1 LDADGYDFSDA
12 SFSERDND
20 ILDLISEEDL
30 TMFSFDGLKR
40 RSGLHPETLSRI
52 LGRLEQEG
60 IVEKRPAGGYSV
72 TSKMSDFLRLR
83 QTSNSGSYVPL
94 LQTFLPSDMSVQK
107 LISDLKGKW
116 FGSLRW
122 LGLSDNGENVTL
134 KWITEDDDIQVDAN
148 ISENALTIQAKFLQN
163 RNFNMALKASY
174 QLLSHISRLCSRS
187 GLARCVAYYGDSD
200 QHLMPA

>member
-1 LDADGYDFSDA
+1 MDADGYDFSDA
-12 SFSERDND
+12 SFGERDND

-60 IVEKRPAGGYSV
+60 IVEKGPAGGYNV
-72 TSKMSDFLRLR
+72 TSKISDFLRPR
-83 QTSNSGSYVPL
+83 QTSNGGSYVPL

-107 LISDLKGKW
+107 LISDLKGRW

-148 ISENALTIQAKFLQN
+148 ISETRSRYKPSSC
-163 RNFNMALKASY
+163 RTGTSTW
-174 QLLSHISRLCSRS
+174 LSKLRINC
-187 GLARCVAYYGDSD
+187 
-200 QHLMPA
+200 

>member
-1 LDADGYDFSDA
+1 MDADGYDFSDA
-12 SFSERDND
+12 SFGERDND

-60 IVEKRPAGGYSV
+60 IVEKGSAGGYNV
-72 TSKMSDFLRLR
+72 TSKISDFLRLR
-83 QTSNSGSYVPL
+83 QTSNGGSYVPL

-107 LISDLKGKW
+107 LISDLKGRW

-163 RNFNMALKASY
+163 RDFNMALKASY
-174 QLLSHISRLCSRS
+174 QLLAHISRLCSRS
-187 GLARCVAYYGDSD
+187 GLVRCVAYCGDSD

>member
-12 SFSERDND
+12 SFGERDND

-60 IVEKRPAGGYSV
+60 IVEKEPAGGYNV
-72 TSKMSDFLRLR
+72 TSKISDFLRLR
-83 QTSNSGSYVPL
+83 QTSNGGSYVPL

-163 RNFNMALKASY
+163 RDFNMALKASY
-174 QLLSHISRLCSRS
+174 QLLAHISRLCSRS
-187 GLARCVAYYGDSD
+187 GLVRCVAYCGDSD

>member
-1 LDADGYDFSDA
+1 MDADGYDFSDA
-12 SFSERDND
+12 SFGERDND

-52 LGRLEQEG
+52 LSRLEQEG
-60 IVEKRPAGGYSV
+60 IVEKGPAGGYNV

-83 QTSNSGSYVPL
+83 QTSSGGSYVPL

-107 LISDLKGKW
+107 LIHDLKGRW

-122 LGLSDNGENVTL
+122 LGLSDNGENITL
-134 KWITEDDDIQVDAN
+134 KWIT
-148 ISENALTIQAKFLQN
+148 
-163 RNFNMALKASY
+163 
-174 QLLSHISRLCSRS
+174 
-187 GLARCVAYYGDSD
+187 
-200 QHLMPA
+200 